1 MSNWYVSGVMLS
13 GSGPRRTAV
22 SSAPIAARS
31 AVDSSKS
38 NNVDVLGMRAGL
50 IDFGMVKTP
59 ADDLPMFGTAFRS
72 GLALDGTEEPVFG

>member
-1 MSNWYVSGVMLS
+1 
-13 GSGPRRTAV
+13 
-22 SSAPIAARS
+22 
-31 AVDSSKS
+31 
-38 NNVDVLGMRAGL
+38 MRAGL